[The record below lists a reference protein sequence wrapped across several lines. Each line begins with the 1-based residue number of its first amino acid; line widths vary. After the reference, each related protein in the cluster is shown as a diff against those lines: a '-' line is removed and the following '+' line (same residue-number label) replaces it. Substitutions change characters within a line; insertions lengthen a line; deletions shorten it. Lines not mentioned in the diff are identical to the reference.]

1 MIDLEQ
7 FNVRLGNNTAV
18 IQQVMKMFLEQYAE
32 DPSFLRGPFESG
44 DTDALF
50 NAAHSI
56 KGALANMC
64 ADEDAAA
71 AAAVES
77 VAREGKLPDEALLTA
92 LEARLADVF
101 AQIRAELG
109 SA

>member
-7 FNVRLGNNTAV
+7 FNVRLGNNTAI
-18 IQQVMKMFLEQYAE
+18 IQQVMKMFVDQYA
-32 DPSFLRGPFESG
+32 DQPDLLRGPFQSG

-50 NAAHSI
+50 HTAHSI

-77 VAREGKLPDEALLTA
+77 VARGGDLPDEALMA
-92 LEARLADVF
+92 DLESRLNDIFV
-101 AQIRAELG
+101 QIRSEL
-109 SA
+109 S